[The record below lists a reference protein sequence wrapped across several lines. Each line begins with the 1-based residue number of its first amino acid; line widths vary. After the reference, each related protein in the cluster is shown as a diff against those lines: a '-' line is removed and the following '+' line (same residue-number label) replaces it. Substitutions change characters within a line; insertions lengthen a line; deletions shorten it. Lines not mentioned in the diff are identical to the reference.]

1 MDEKNIL
8 TETCLN
14 CGKTL
19 RFTPDD
25 ICTDDFGDYIKCP
38 DCGAQSDVNVSC
50 ETKLNEYISTE
61 DRPLYDAVE
70 SISDYACQLTS
81 GDDIAEDYDNDLV
94 FYIHRNDED
103 TFDISVGYKGE
114 LQYDLSK
121 SDVDILDLDT
131 TLVNIVKS
139 MYKQSDVDKKEELF
153 NVNIDAGNEV
163 LSKKQEG
170 RRKADSVTEYTIT
183 FSDGELYDEYGG
195 EFISEDKDEAD
206 ELFDSIKAEN
216 KLDQVEQYYAK
227 TWIWEGSD
235 YSEDDVKVYYTKGD
249 YINESCKQKAG
260 KKIEKV
266 NKDNIEINK
275 AIGSPRKGKN
285 PERIR
290 AAGYEVD
297 EYGNVT
303 NPKTG
308 KTIHP
313 AGVGYTQDEKNKID
327 FKGMLDTDY
336 ASKPA
341 KDSLDSE
348 TVRRLKLPKSLK
360 VGKADGVYDVYNSDD
375 LDKQFNIFGAPKKK
389 KSISQNINDYKD
401 MKTDIRDAKRTV
413 RDYDIDIQRAKNDI
427 EDAKEK
433 IKDTNIKKKDAQKD
447 VRNLE
452 KQKDKFMDKVR
463 AEHNKN
469 NEENETEDLQEARR
483 NPKVNTI
490 NKGNNKMD
498 FSNTKRNKF
507 RSVDQANRNFLRDL
521 QGNSAKGSG
530 TWEENP
536 NETSAEY
543 INNKKEIASNNELIN
558 KGKTL
563 SSDDNRLQDVVNNV
577 NQELIKKNQDLK
589 DRNKEIIADK
599 NKKKLNKKQEAND
612 GNSIDNQNLE
622 NIKDTLRASGIQS
635 ERTLDLMSKDILNDL
650 KRNYTNNCK
659 DENGIYY
666 GVVITDAFK
675 KKVQQIT
682 GKTPNTKIGEARSH
696 KNESNS
702 GDTLYICIGDN
713 QGGTWGVGH
722 VMTAEEW
729 GETAS
734 SWAESDGWEDDAIQ
748 SVLLKNFDSEQD
760 CIDNIQETWEITI
773 VPVTSPEAKEFLD
786 SPYAE
791 ELLTS
796 SAKKKLYGEAR
807 SHKEDNEKASPRQN
821 MLDKALSGVG
831 YGVYDDKDIRNIK
844 DRYKEPIYAKRNK
857 IKNFAELERDNKQHT
872 INDIV
877 KQSITH
883 LDYEKMPNEKS
894 SKYKRDKS
902 LEETTNKGLEA
913 KKKALADKTRQK
925 LKDNGVED
933 WESLTFLSTKLSPE
947 DLKEY
952 LREEDEIWAIEMI
965 HSILTYTSKDYW
977 TVDYLMNNKYM
988 AKYIKSLGEDKLRQ
1002 IIADEIAEFEEN
1014 ATIEND
1020 VYTDSEDVSYNSVT
1034 FKDES
1039 KETSDKKYPRKIKT
1053 ADGNTLTKVN
1063 DGTPENE
1070 YIPVYMNERGDE
1082 TLVPDVE
1089 KYEIIEE
1096 AEEENP
1102 QAYEYMLLDRLRSD
1116 CDYYLGNGNRND
1128 KYLWAGNV
1136 DGQIAKMKELWNKLN
1151 EKPEWLTMEDIENY
1165 AKEMSANE
1173 LPSSTDGTAKQE
1185 IQNMLDRAYNK
1196 ETKVGLEEDYDDEDY
1211 NNEHY
1216 YFSIVLS
1223 TSNPNAPD
1231 FKKLTHHI
1239 ENLIDYNESDYPI
1252 SIYNVEVK
1260 PEKDN
1265 TVTITGN
1272 MDITFDEDPLSQEE
1286 LTEYLYDFIDVDA
1299 WSDLD
1304 VELESISLQLT
1315 ENKKSLTERNW
1326 KFKFDNSLRNAIID
1340 QDTKAVIECI
1350 KKYCDTILN
1359 AENIDED
1366 TKAQFESYINYYNE
1380 EFDWI
1385 LSDIAEDPNKA
1396 EDFEDFTNRALSYF
1410 HDLCDD
1416 TDVFVELL

>member
-1 MDEKNIL
+1 MNEKNIL

-61 DRPLYDAVE
+61 DRPIYDAVE
-70 SISDYACQLTS
+70 SISDYACQLTP

-114 LQYDLSK
+114 FQYNLSK

-153 NVNIDAGNEV
+153 NVKIDAGNEV

-170 RRKADSVTEYTIT
+170 RKKKDSVTEYTIT
-183 FSDGELYDEYGG
+183 FSDGELYDEYDG

-249 YINESCKQKAG
+249 SINESCINESSDNKTINQYRIIFNDGEYSNIYGGEFISEDKSDTDAIFNEIKNKNELNQINQYDVQKFAIDSNGNYKVISDSLHIIYPDSKVESKECEDAIDSDSKNIENVRDILQKSGIKTSTTLDLMSKDILKDLKQNYTKGCSDDNGIFYNATIVDAIQNKIAEITG
-260 KKIEKV
+260 KKPSIKFGE
-266 NKDNIEINK
+266 
-275 AIGSPRKGKN
+275 S
-285 PERIR
+285 
-290 AAGYEVD
+290 
-297 EYGNVT
+297 
-303 NPKTG
+303 
-308 KTIHP
+308 
-313 AGVGYTQDEKNKID
+313 
-327 FKGMLDTDY
+327 
-336 ASKPA
+336 
-341 KDSLDSE
+341 KDSQDFDVIDGNQFVGKFADLPDNKKPMSYEQWLNSEDCNSTLCDYYKLDSE
-348 TVRRLKLPKSLK
+348 EELKNFFINNDEVRAL
-360 VGKADGVYDVYNSDD
+360 YNDVYLANYEPDD
-375 LDKQFNIFGAPKKK
+375 
-389 KSISQNINDYKD
+389 
-401 MKTDIRDAKRTV
+401 
-413 RDYDIDIQRAKNDI
+413 
-427 EDAKEK
+427 EDEL
-433 IKDTNIKKKDAQKD
+433 N
-447 VRNLE
+447 
-452 KQKDKFMDKVR
+452 
-463 AEHNKN
+463 
-469 NEENETEDLQEARR
+469 EARR

-490 NKGNNKMD
+490 NKGNSKMD

-507 RSVDQANRNFLRDL
+507 RSVDQANRNFFRDL

-589 DRNKEIIADK
+589 DRNKEIIANK
-599 NKKKLNKKQEAND
+599 NKKKLNKKQEANEKF
-612 GNSIDNQNLE
+612 NQ
-622 NIKDTLRASGIQS
+622 
-635 ERTLDLMSKDILNDL
+635 
-650 KRNYTNNCK
+650 Y
-659 DENGIYY
+659 
-666 GVVITDAFK
+666 
-675 KKVQQIT
+675 
-682 GKTPNTKIGEARSH
+682 
-696 KNESNS
+696 
-702 GDTLYICIGDN
+702 
-713 QGGTWGVGH
+713 
-722 VMTAEEW
+722 
-729 GETAS
+729 
-734 SWAESDGWEDDAIQ
+734 
-748 SVLLKNFDSEQD
+748 
-760 CIDNIQETWEITI
+760 
-773 VPVTSPEAKEFLD
+773 
-786 SPYAE
+786 
-791 ELLTS
+791 
-796 SAKKKLYGEAR
+796 
-807 SHKEDNEKASPRQN
+807 
-821 MLDKALSGVG
+821 
-831 YGVYDDKDIRNIK
+831 
-844 DRYKEPIYAKRNK
+844 
-857 IKNFAELERDNKQHT
+857 
-872 INDIV
+872 
-877 KQSITH
+877 
-883 LDYEKMPNEKS
+883 
-894 SKYKRDKS
+894 KS
-902 LEETTNKGLEA
+902 LEETTHKGLEA

-933 WESLTFLSTKLSPE
+933 WEKLTFLSKKLSPE

-1002 IIADEIAEFEEN
+1002 IIADEIAEFEN

-1039 KETSDKKYPRKIKT
+1039 KETSNKKYPRKIKT
-1053 ADGNTLTKVN
+1053 ADGYILTKVN

-1151 EKPEWLTMEDIENY
+1151 EKPEWLTMEQIENY
-1165 AKEMSANE
+1165 AKEMGANE

-1196 ETKVGLEEDYDDEDY
+1196 ETKVGLDEDY
-1211 NNEHY
+1211 GDDDSNKEHY
-1216 YFSIVLS
+1216 YFNIILS
-1223 TSNPNAPD
+1223 TSNPNASD
-1231 FKKLTHHI
+1231 FKKLSHHI
-1239 ENLIDYNESDYPI
+1239 ENLIDYNEFDYPI
-1252 SIYNVEVK
+1252 DIYNVEVK
-1260 PEKDN
+1260 PDTDN
-1265 TVTITGN
+1265 TVIVKGN

-1304 VELESISLQLT
+1304 VEIESISLQLT
-1315 ENKKSLTERNW
+1315 ESKKSLTEREW
-1326 KFKFDNSLRNAIID
+1326 KYKFDNLIKSAINSG
-1340 QDTKAVIECI
+1340 DTKTVIETVRR
-1350 KKYCDTILN
+1350 YCDDIQKADAVDSN
-1359 AENIDED
+1359 
-1366 TKAQFESYINYYNE
+1366 TKSKFESYINYYNN
-1380 EFDWI
+1380 EFNWVLEDI
-1385 LSDIAEDPNKA
+1385 QNNPDDVRRFDDFMNIALSD
-1396 EDFEDFTNRALSYF
+1396 LY
-1410 HDLCDD
+1410 DLCDEAGI
-1416 TDVFVELL
+1416 FIELL